1 MLYQVTLHLHNI
13 LRWAVLAVAL
23 WALFRAFTGWLGKGG
38 WLPADKTAS
47 KLYPILLDVQT
58 VFGLVLYVGISPLM
72 QKATAD
78 IPAAM
83 ANKELRFYLV
93 EHISAIV
100 IALAFAHI
108 GKVRAMR
115 LTDSVA
121 RHKTL
126 FFWYG
131 ASLLMVLSRIPW
143 NRPLLPGL
151 H

>member
-1 MLYQVTLHLHNI
+1 MLYQITLSLHNV
-13 LRWAVLAVAL
+13 LRLALVVVAA

-38 WLPADKTAS
+38 WLPADRKAS

-58 VFGLVLYVGISPLM
+58 VVGLVLYSGISPLM
-72 QKATAD
+72 KVAYSN

-83 ANKELRFYLV
+83 ASKELRFYLV

-100 IALAFAHI
+100 IALALAHI

-115 LTDSVA
+115 LTDTVA

-126 FFWYG
+126 FLWYG
-131 ASLLMVLSRIPW
+131 ASFLMVLARIPW
-143 NRPLLPGL
+143 NRPLFPGL

>member
-1 MLYQVTLHLHNI
+1 MLYQIFLSLHNV
-13 LRWAVLAVAL
+13 LRWALVAVAL
-23 WALFRAFTGWLGKGG
+23 WALFRTLTGWLGKGG
-38 WLPADKTAS
+38 WLPADAKAS

-58 VFGLVLYVGISPLM
+58 LVGVVLYAGISPLM
-72 QKATAD
+72 KVAYSNV
-78 IPAAM
+78 PAAM

-100 IALAFAHI
+100 IALALAHI

-115 LTDSVA
+115 IKDSVA

-131 ASLLMVLSRIPW
+131 ASFLMVLSRIPW
-143 NRPLLPGL
+143 NRPLFPGL

>member
-1 MLYQVTLHLHNI
+1 MLYQITLSLHNV
-13 LRWAVLAVAL
+13 LRLALVVVAV

-38 WLPADKTAS
+38 WLPADRKAS
-47 KLYPILLDVQT
+47 KLYPILLDIQV
-58 VFGLVLYVGISPLM
+58 VVGVALYAGISPLM
-72 QKATAD
+72 RTATAN

-100 IALAFAHI
+100 IALALAHI

-115 LTDSVA
+115 QTDTVA

-131 ASLLMVLSRIPW
+131 ASFLMVLSRIPW
-143 NRPLLPGL
+143 NRPLFPGL